1 MKQFKW
7 LQRLSFELLCSTSD
21 YFFSMEIW
29 SKMFVNTN
37 NVFRTVGMLFNEKAQ
52 KSAEKVQKIRIRRA
66 LRDVAVYVL
75 FILYV
80 LPPARTPFTCQ
91 IIFYSIYVWE
101 KNPVNELVYNQ
112 SGLVNSLVLMPFAC
126 YRIHQVSAT
135 SSQWASA
142 QLMQFIQFT
151 VECTQ
156 ITESTP

>member
-7 LQRLSFELLCSTSD
+7 LQRLSFELLCSPSD
-21 YFFSMEIW
+21 YFFFMEIW
-29 SKMFVNTN
+29 SKMFVNIN
-37 NVFRTVGMLFNEKAQ
+37 VVFRTVATISSVIQWKSNWKSSENPHSKSIERHCCVYVIYSVSTSTSSHTIHMPNNILFNLCM
-52 KSAEKVQKIRIRRA
+52 R
-66 LRDVAVYVL
+66 
-75 FILYV
+75 
-80 LPPARTPFTCQ
+80 
-91 IIFYSIYVWE
+91 